1 MKVAKEEIFGPV
13 AAIMKYDLI
22 KKLLF
27 YVYIFIFIDLKR
39 KMKQLKSRIQLMLV

>member
-27 YVYIFIFIDLKR
+27 YVYIFIDLKR